1 MGPSSLFD
9 KIQEA
14 KQFLQARISIRPKLA
29 IVFGS
34 GLAGEFL
41 TRAGFS
47 AEIPFEEIPH
57 FGKPTV
63 AGHGGRLYAGLLKD
77 VPLLVSDGRF
87 HYYEGYSMAQVVFPI
102 RVYASLGVEEILLTN
117 ASGGLNP
124 RLKVGDLMI
133 VKDHL
138 NLTGRNPLRGSQD
151 DRLGP
156 RFVDMTE
163 AYDPAL
169 IKSLLRAGRRLGTA
183 MPQGVYAGIL
193 GPSYE
198 TPAEIRMYRK
208 LGGDAIGM
216 STVPEVIAARHAGLK
231 TAVIS
236 CITNV
241 LMGPKKALLSHEKV
255 VEEAAKIQ
263 YKLAR
268 LLEEYLCDRN

>member
-1 MGPSSLFD
+1 MSSSKWYD
-9 KIQEA
+9 RIQEV
-14 KQFLQARISIRPKLA
+14 KQFLEARFSIRPKLA

-41 TRAGFS
+41 SRAGFNT
-47 AEIPFEEIPH
+47 EISFEEIPYLE
-57 FGKPTV
+57 KSTV
-63 AGHGGRLYAGLLKD
+63 MGHGGRVYAGLLKD
-77 VPLLVSDGRF
+77 IPILVSDGRF

-102 RVYASLGVEEILLTN
+102 RVYASLGVEEILFTN
-117 ASGGLNP
+117 ASGALNP
-124 RLKVGDLMI
+124 RLKVGDIMV

-138 NLTGRNPLRGSQD
+138 NLTGRNPLRGPQD

-156 RFVDMTE
+156 RFVDMTD

-169 IKSLLRAGRRLGTA
+169 IKSLLRAGRRLRMTL
-183 MPQGVYAGIL
+183 PQGIYAGIL
-193 GPSYE
+193 GPAYE

-231 TAVIS
+231 VAVLS

-241 LMGPKKALLSHEKV
+241 LEGPKKGLLSHEKV
-255 VEEAAKIQ
+255 VKEAGKIQ
-263 YKLAR
+263 YNLAR